1 MESSDGYSTDEKKR
15 KAEEEARTVFGTS
28 KKTQRSPKLERKD
41 GDKLDQI
48 LKLIKDGDKL
58 DQILKLMTEM
68 KSDQKLIKEEIHCI
82 RTEQEDFKNEIK
94 RLTGENE
101 ELREENEVIR
111 KENREI
117 KEELKEQR
125 RLMNIYEKDRKKSNL
140 VLTGMTITPTYIKK
154 SLNTIL
160 NFGPIS
166 GRIATLRV
174 KLMDKNVTVVNIYAP
189 TEMAE
194 EHEKDEFYKLLTNI
208 CEEIPKKR
216 RHNTARRRK

>member
-28 KKTQRSPKLERKD
+28 TKTQRSPKLER
-41 GDKLDQI
+41 
-48 LKLIKDGDKL
+48 KDGDKL

-140 VLTGMTITPTYIKK
+140 VLTGMTMGTEDPRELEEVIE
-154 SLNTIL
+154 
-160 NFGPIS
+160 
-166 GRIATLRV
+166 
-174 KLMDKNVTVVNIYAP
+174 NII
-189 TEMAE
+189 E
-194 EHEKDEFYKLLTNI
+194 E
-208 CEEIPKKR
+208 
-216 RHNTARRRK
+216 